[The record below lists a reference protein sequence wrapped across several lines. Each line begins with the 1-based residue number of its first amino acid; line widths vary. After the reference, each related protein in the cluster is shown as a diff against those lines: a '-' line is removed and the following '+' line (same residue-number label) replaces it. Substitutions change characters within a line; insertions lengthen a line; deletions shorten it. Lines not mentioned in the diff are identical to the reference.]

1 MLCAG
6 GDICPGHDASGFD
19 SQQCIRP
26 ELSILDVVSF
36 AISGFPISKEVY
48 HMVVQLGGHAS
59 LDLGTEDRCGTAKDR
74 CGTAKDRCGKTVT
87 ADLVAF
93 LFGQVSH
100 VNVHQLATNQN
111 LNSPPFFLYLFR
123 SLSSAGGGGGTS
135 AAK

>member
-74 CGTAKDRCGKTVT
+74 CGKTVT

-123 SLSSAGGGGGTS
+123 SLSLAGGGGGTS